1 MRGQR
6 RLFFPGGR
14 KPLQPAVVK
23 IPKNLAP
30 MPDSRREIVKDN
42 KIPRGKLTEG

>member
-6 RLFFPGGR
+6 RLFFSGGR
-14 KPLQPAVVK
+14 LGLQPAVVK
-23 IPKNLAP
+23 IPKNLAL

-42 KIPRGKLTEG
+42 KFHP